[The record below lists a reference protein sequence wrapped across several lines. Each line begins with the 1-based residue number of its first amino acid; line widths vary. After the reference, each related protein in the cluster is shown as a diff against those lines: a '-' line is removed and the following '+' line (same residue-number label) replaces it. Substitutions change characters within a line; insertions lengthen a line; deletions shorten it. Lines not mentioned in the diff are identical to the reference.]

1 MPHSLNAP
9 HVGSPDPDLNN
20 SPIAIE
26 SDDDFEL
33 MRQEVP
39 GEAVCWFNGVAYD
52 NGTIVDSGGTL
63 LRCDRGIWVLEG
75 AGPDEQ

>member
-1 MPHSLNAP
+1 MPHLPSAP
-9 HVGSPDPDLNN
+9 HVGAPDPDLKT

-33 MRQEVP
+33 LRQEVP
-39 GEAVCWFNGVAYD
+39 GEPVCWFNDVAYAH
-52 NGTIVDSGGTL
+52 GAVIDSGGTL
-63 LRCDRGIWVLEG
+63 LRCDRGIWVREG